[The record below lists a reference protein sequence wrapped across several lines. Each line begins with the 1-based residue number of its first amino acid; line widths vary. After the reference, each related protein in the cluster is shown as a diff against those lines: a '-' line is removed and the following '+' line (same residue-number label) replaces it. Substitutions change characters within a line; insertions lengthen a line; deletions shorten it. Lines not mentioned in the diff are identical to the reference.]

1 MSAQPIPEPGRRTTN
16 LKAACLVPL
25 SFFERCL
32 DLEYTQL
39 RCLSLIIAETLGAHP
54 ARTFAE
60 VEDQRFVD
68 SFHVSKEWVRNAVN
82 FLESAKLIRASTSP
96 GGVPIYA
103 LREEYIQEVK
113 GAGRTKIP
121 GRCPDCKAV
130 GLFSTEFIPTP
141 FLALRK
147 LGGCVDSATFRV
159 TMVVIRHTMR
169 MVAGGKS
176 FKVDPQELNLHD
188 FSRVCDLEN
197 REIINGLTEAVR
209 LGIIGR
215 EQHKGKASLFWVI
228 PEGIEALGKRPFR
241 VVSPPERDVKEDAKE
256 SPSKNEEKPTKPL
269 QTSENESKPYIF
281 GRCEHCGHFVDVE
294 PVSEAE
300 FADSKFEQ
308 PIKKPFQ
315 QARAGPQRNSVDR
328 NEAAWDV
335 LEQWYGP
342 KSKAKKA

>member
-1 MSAQPIPEPGRRTTN
+1 MSAAAATIPTRHPTN
-16 LKAACLVPL
+16 IKAACFVPL
-25 SFFERCL
+25 SYFEKCL

-39 RCLSLIIAETLGAHP
+39 RCLGLIIAETLGAHP
-54 ARTFAE
+54 TRTFAE
-60 VEDQRFVD
+60 IDDQRFVEA
-68 SFHVSKEWVRNAVN
+68 FHVSKEWVRNAVD
-82 FLESAKLIRASTSP
+82 FLETRHFIRRSYSP
-96 GGVPIYA
+96 SGVPMYA

-113 GAGRTKIP
+113 GAGKAKIP
-121 GRCPDCKAV
+121 GRCPDCKMV

-176 FKVDPQELNLHD
+176 FEVDPQELNLHD

-215 EQHKGKASLFWVI
+215 QQRKGKASLFWVI

-241 VVSPPERDVKEDAKE
+241 VVTPSYGGVKEDAKE
-256 SPSKNEEKPTKPL
+256 TASKNDEKPVKPAD
-269 QTSENESKPYIF
+269 TSVKESAPYIY
-281 GRCEHCGHFVDVE
+281 GRCANCGHFVDVE
-294 PVSEAE
+294 PVSEVE
-300 FADSKFEQ
+300 FADAQ
-308 PIKKPFQ
+308 PKEPTQAKKAL
-315 QARAGPQRNSVDR
+315 ARAGPEGQPRSSFPVWEGLDKLKR
-328 NEAAWDV
+328 
-335 LEQWYGP
+335 G
-342 KSKAKKA
+342 